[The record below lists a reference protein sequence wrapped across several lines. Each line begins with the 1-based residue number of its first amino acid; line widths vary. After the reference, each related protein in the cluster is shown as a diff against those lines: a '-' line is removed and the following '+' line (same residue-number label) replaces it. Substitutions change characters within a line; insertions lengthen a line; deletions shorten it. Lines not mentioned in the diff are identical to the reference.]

1 MKELLDGL
9 GEKSEPETEVNH
21 SYKNKSLER
30 REEKEEECSNLAFII
45 ILLAFLVSSSSIS
58 L

>member
-1 MKELLDGL
+1 MKELSHGL
-9 GEKSEPETEVNH
+9 GKKSDPEIEVNR

-30 REEKEEECSNLAFII
+30 REGKEEECSNLTFII

>member
-1 MKELLDGL
+1 MKELSDGL
-9 GEKSEPETEVNH
+9 GKKLESEIEVNC
-21 SYKNKSLER
+21 SYKNKSVER
-30 REEKEEECSNLAFII
+30 RGEKEEECSNLTFII